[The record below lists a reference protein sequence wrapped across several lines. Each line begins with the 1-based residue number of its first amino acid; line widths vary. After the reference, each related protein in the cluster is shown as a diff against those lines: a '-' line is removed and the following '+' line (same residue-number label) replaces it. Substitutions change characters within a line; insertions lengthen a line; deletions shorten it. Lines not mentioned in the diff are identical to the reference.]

1 MDCQKTI
8 VVKSHPLF
16 ILVIA
21 LMCNAVTAQDEPF
34 IYVLGIT
41 QDAGYPQAGC
51 YQQHCLAGWENPELR
66 LGDTYIAVVDP
77 AANNKYLFEATPHL
91 PEQLYN
97 LEKVAPDKRYTL
109 DGVFL
114 THAHMGHYT
123 GLMYFGFESMNVNNL
138 PVYTMPRMAE
148 FLKTNGPWS
157 QLVTMNNIELQSL
170 ENRHSVKVSNITVTP
185 MLVPHRDE
193 FSETVG
199 YQIDGPNKTALFI
212 PDIDKWEI
220 WERDILEEIRQ
231 VDYAMV
237 DATFFDENEL
247 PGRNMSDI
255 PHPFVV
261 ESMELFEDLS
271 ETDKNKVIFIHLNHS
286 NPLLD
291 RESAAYQQIVA
302 RGFKVAKEGDHLPL

>member
-1 MDCQKTI
+1 
-8 VVKSHPLF
+8 
-16 ILVIA
+16 
-21 LMCNAVTAQDEPF
+21 MCNAVTAQDEPF

-66 LGDTYIAVVDP
+66 LGATSIAVVDP

-123 GLMYFGFESMNVNNL
+123 GLMYFGLESMNVNNL

>member
-1 MDCQKTI
+1 
-8 VVKSHPLF
+8 
-16 ILVIA
+16 
-21 LMCNAVTAQDEPF
+21 MCNAVTAQDEPF

-66 LGDTYIAVVDP
+66 LGATSIAVVDP

-123 GLMYFGFESMNVNNL
+123 GLMYFGLESMNVNNL

-148 FLKTNGPWS
+148 FLRTNGPWS
-157 QLVTMNNIELQSL
+157 QLVTMNNIKLQSL

>member
-1 MDCQKTI
+1 
-8 VVKSHPLF
+8 
-16 ILVIA
+16 
-21 LMCNAVTAQDEPF
+21 
-34 IYVLGIT
+34 
-41 QDAGYPQAGC
+41 
-51 YQQHCLAGWENPELR
+51 
-66 LGDTYIAVVDP
+66 
-77 AANNKYLFEATPHL
+77 
-91 PEQLYN
+91 
-97 LEKVAPDKRYTL
+97 
-109 DGVFL
+109 
-114 THAHMGHYT
+114 
-123 GLMYFGFESMNVNNL
+123 
-138 PVYTMPRMAE
+138 
-148 FLKTNGPWS
+148 
-157 QLVTMNNIELQSL
+157 
-170 ENRHSVKVSNITVTP
+170 

-261 ESMELFEDLS
+261 ESMELFEGLS

-291 RESAAYQQIVA
+291 SGSAAYQLIIA
-302 RGFKVAKEGDHLPL
+302 RGFKVAKEGDRLPL

>member
-1 MDCQKTI
+1 
-8 VVKSHPLF
+8 
-16 ILVIA
+16 
-21 LMCNAVTAQDEPF
+21 
-34 IYVLGIT
+34 
-41 QDAGYPQAGC
+41 
-51 YQQHCLAGWENPELR
+51 
-66 LGDTYIAVVDP
+66 
-77 AANNKYLFEATPHL
+77 
-91 PEQLYN
+91 
-97 LEKVAPDKRYTL
+97 
-109 DGVFL
+109 
-114 THAHMGHYT
+114 
-123 GLMYFGFESMNVNNL
+123 
-138 PVYTMPRMAE
+138 
-148 FLKTNGPWS
+148 
-157 QLVTMNNIELQSL
+157 
-170 ENRHSVKVSNITVTP
+170 

-261 ESMELFEDLS
+261 ESMELFEGLS

-291 RESAAYQQIVA
+291 RGSAAYQLIVA

>member
-1 MDCQKTI
+1 
-8 VVKSHPLF
+8 
-16 ILVIA
+16 
-21 LMCNAVTAQDEPF
+21 
-34 IYVLGIT
+34 
-41 QDAGYPQAGC
+41 
-51 YQQHCLAGWENPELR
+51 
-66 LGDTYIAVVDP
+66 
-77 AANNKYLFEATPHL
+77 
-91 PEQLYN
+91 
-97 LEKVAPDKRYTL
+97 
-109 DGVFL
+109 
-114 THAHMGHYT
+114 
-123 GLMYFGFESMNVNNL
+123 
-138 PVYTMPRMAE
+138 
-148 FLKTNGPWS
+148 
-157 QLVTMNNIELQSL
+157 
-170 ENRHSVKVSNITVTP
+170 

-261 ESMELFEDLS
+261 ESMELFEGLS

-291 RESAAYQQIVA
+291 SGSAAYQLIVA
-302 RGFKVAKEGDHLPL
+302 RGFKVAKEGDYLPL